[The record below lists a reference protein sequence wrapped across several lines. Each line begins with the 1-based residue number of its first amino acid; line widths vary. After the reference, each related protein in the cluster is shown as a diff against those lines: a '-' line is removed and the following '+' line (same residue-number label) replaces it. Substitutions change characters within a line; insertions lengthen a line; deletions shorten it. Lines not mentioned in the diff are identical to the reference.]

1 MAFIDAI
8 NNPITREIQKDYN
21 RAIAQKIRNRLQQ
34 LENAN
39 DKDKRR
45 WIWELLQNASDTVND
60 RTVDVEIIVTEGFI
74 EFKHNGGYFS
84 PRNITNLVHQIS
96 SKEGEDSIGR
106 FGTGFLTTHTLSRTV
121 EVEGVFTENEDYYDF
136 KVRLNRTGNTE
147 VELVK
152 GIEETWETFHTE
164 KLEEEPKN
172 IVWSSFKYINQNETV
187 ATETINDFI
196 TFIHYNLAFVPSIG
210 QIKVVDEANGLNYS
224 IHKKE
229 VQTIDNL
236 LSFVSF
242 EVNHNNQISE
252 KTLLLTTNNEI
263 QAAIE
268 IDKLN
273 NRIIP
278 IANNVPRLFCAFPLV
293 GTENFTFPMVLNSR
307 NFAPKTERD
316 GLFLNGAAKEAQ
328 LNKQLLQQSLQ
339 LYKTTLHY
347 LSNQKTE
354 DLFLLA
360 QHKNNFKDDY
370 FDAIWYQ
377 HNIEKPIQTQLY
389 KTPIVKNI
397 DGNLITIEDAQFPF
411 YITNDNLD
419 KVIINKIWEF
429 QSVLLPKFTP
439 RKEDIFEWLN
449 IIWEDCTRIYLRSI
463 AVQIQDLR
471 TIQHLTHHINNENIN
486 TINWLD
492 DLIEFY
498 IKKERLILDDYSIIP
513 NQKAVFCSKKD
524 LNLDSNI
531 PEILKDVYKILGE
544 DWRDKLLHLEIKSLV
559 SLLKAEKKVQYSG
572 NIITN
577 INNKIEQERV
587 PYEVIKDAVFK
598 LITILPTE
606 NEGNHKYQKDLYNFS
621 KDLFKNQIEETIEI
635 KGLPNTVWKV
645 ANYWQLHHIARRIKG
660 SGSIEE
666 LSNFLKKENLNEGL
680 EWLNQFF
687 DFLIS
692 KNSTLGRNIID
703 EYAIIPNQKNVFK
716 GKEAIYLDNNIPNEL
731 KDIYLFFGENWYD
744 DLISLKI
751 TALNNLFKDEQKV
764 RAVHNIIQGI
774 NSKIENKG
782 TDQKQVEQAVF
793 ALTRLLPL
801 ENELEEEQA
810 NQKYRATIYQISK
823 NLYKDEI
830 SNTLELEN
838 LPIQTWKN
846 SDEWLFD
853 FVVNTI
859 EEQKNIVT
867 FNDFLNFS
875 NNDETLNW
883 LNDFFT
889 FVVENQKT
897 SHLMARI
904 YPNQLGE
911 FEFKTALFQDKNIAE
926 AFKDILYDLEN
937 ALSLE
942 GKKGWR
948 QILIDKKI
956 TAFKEISAKTTKD
969 ISDEINQKIPN
980 LKTQP
985 SSALQEVLFK
995 LVTLVEKDNSHQRKL
1010 WEYLRAFYLDE
1021 IPQQLQIVK
1030 NTVGFDWQPC
1040 FVWCMERLIK
1050 DITTLKYV
1058 DELEEELH
1066 GNIKI
1071 LDWLADFIEFIHES
1085 DDYKRLL
1092 DGEEYAVIP
1101 NQNGSF
1107 QIKNRL
1113 HADVEI
1119 DEDLKRIIKLLNPI
1133 WLDDLLENSPIF
1145 VDLPK
1150 EKDLTT
1156 IDAAVE
1162 VDRIFRTYND
1172 EPQKSEYVQSF
1183 RILSKWMDKNEED
1196 FIRQNMN
1203 WVNLKKA
1210 EIALS
1215 LLGSEKA
1222 KDEVFQIIESGKGAI
1237 LSKIANHADI
1247 TENDLKTFVDN
1258 PQKFK
1263 HLINSINNPTNH
1275 TSVTHVLHDNDKIKE
1290 KTGGLINSVDDL
1302 LDEFIKLQA
1311 ETVREKQSE
1320 PKFTIRRETTGGTTD
1335 WDAVRESNELAR
1347 KRIRKHLAS
1356 IEENG
1361 MKIYDLSSWS
1371 KRTNTIIDNNKKN
1384 GIQIGLVTKG
1394 ADNEIIYFNSSERE
1408 FLSDTKKFTELW
1420 VHSNGKVFQITL
1432 GEILKMW
1439 NVQSI
1444 KTNMFDLK

>member
-172 IVWSSFKYINQNETV
+172 IIWSSFKYINQNETV

-429 QSVLLPKFTP
+429 QSILSSTLTP
-439 RKEDIFEWLN
+439 QKKDIFEWLN

-559 SLLKAEKKVQYSG
+559 ALLKAEKKVQYSG

-577 INNKIEQERV
+577 INNKIEQEKV

-606 NEGNHKYQKDLYNFS
+606 NEGNHNYQKDLYNFS

-716 GKEAIYLDNNIPNEL
+716 GKKAIYLDNNIPNEL

-751 TALNNLFKDEQKV
+751 TALNNLFKDEEKV
-764 RAVHNIIQGI
+764 RTVHNIIRGI
-774 NSKIENKG
+774 DSKIENKG
-782 TDQKQVEQAVF
+782 TEQEQVKQAVF
-793 ALTRLLPL
+793 ALTRLLPF

-875 NNDETLNW
+875 NNDKTLNW

-926 AFKDILYDLEN
+926 AFKDVLHDLEN

-942 GKKGWR
+942 GEKGWR

-956 TAFKEISAKTTKD
+956 TAFKEIQTKTTKD

-1058 DELEEELH
+1058 DELEDELH

-1107 QIKNRL
+1107 QVKSKL
-1113 HADVEI
+1113 CADVEI
-1119 DEDLKRIIKLLNPI
+1119 DEDLKRIIQLLNPN
-1133 WLDDLLENSPIF
+1133 WLDNLLENKPIF

-1150 EKDLTT
+1150 ERDLTT
-1156 IDAAVE
+1156 IHAAME
-1162 VDRIFRTYND
+1162 VDKLFRTYNED
-1172 EPQKSEYVQSF
+1172 TQKSEYVESI
-1183 RILSKWMDKNEED
+1183 RIISDWMYNNDETFNKQYLDYVYNKE
-1196 FIRQNMN
+1196 
-1203 WVNLKKA
+1203 A
-1210 EIALS
+1210 ELVVS
-1215 LLGSEKA
+1215 TLGSRKK
-1222 KDEVFQIIESGKGAI
+1222 KDEILQIIQSGKAPI
-1237 LSKIANHADI
+1237 LSKIANDKNFSDEELEMVNSKSAEI
-1247 TENDLKTFVDN
+1247 KNFLKG
-1258 PQKFK
+1258 
-1263 HLINSINNPTNH
+1263 LNNPKSDVNYIPPPST
-1275 TSVTHVLHDNDKIKE
+1275 NDKIKE
-1290 KTGGLINSVDDL
+1290 ETKGIINSVEEL
-1302 LDEFIKLQA
+1302 ISEFFKLQS
-1311 ETVREKQSE
+1311 ERTKEKQNE
-1320 PKFTIRRETTGGTTD
+1320 PKFTIRRETTGGTTN
-1335 WDAVRESNELAR
+1335 WDAVKASNELAR
-1347 KRIRKHLAS
+1347 ERIRKHLAD

-1361 MKIYDLSSWS
+1361 MKVYDLNGWS
-1371 KRTNTIIDNNKKN
+1371 RRTNTIIDNNKKN

-1394 ADNEIIYFNSSERE
+1394 ADNGIIYFNSSERE